1 MNIKKLIFGFAL
13 WAAFFTATAQS
24 KEYTDGVFIL
34 NEDWFGHNN
43 STINFLNPETGEF
56 DYLILQGKHR

>member
-1 MNIKKLIFGFAL
+1 MNIKKLLIWFIL
-13 WAAFFTATAQS
+13 CPAFFATAAQT
-24 KEYTDGVFIL
+24 KQYTDGVFIL

-43 STINFLNPETGEF
+43 STINLLNPQTGEF